1 MTRDRLAYILSI
13 PAGLLLWSAAAYV
26 SEKREPWD
34 SDLYWT
40 LFYPLAVLLSG
51 IFGAIFGERPWRWAL
66 CVIFAQLAVMAASG
80 PGSGSNLGLLPLG
93 AMMLAILSVPAIG
106 LALLAAKLRRRF

>member
-1 MTRDRLAYILSI
+1 MTRDRLATILSI
-13 PAGLLLWSAAAYV
+13 LAGLLLWSAAAHV

-34 SDLYWT
+34 SELYWT

-51 IFGAIFGERPWRWAL
+51 IFRAVFAQRPWRWAL

-80 PGSGSNLGLLPLG
+80 SGFGLLPLG
-93 AMMLAILSVPAIG
+93 AVMLAILSVPAVG
-106 LALLAAKLRRRF
+106 AALLAARFFRR